1 MVYEDAE
8 ELYGEV
14 RVVTE
19 ALVEKALV
27 PNLFPIIF
35 FCHRARFRAA
45 DGICTQHDAFPL
57 AGHRARAI
65 HRGKDQLWKRAAD
78 DQRWEGGL
86 RHPRR
91 RRGRWAR
98 LAQPDQPQGARR
110 CAGLLSVAIVDSY
123 PGDHPADITV
133 HSASGDSFVLGNGA
147 VQLTVAGGRITSLFD
162 VWLKCILFPFSP
174 LCVRGRIA

>member
-57 AGHRARAI
+57 VGHHVCTI
-65 HRGKDQLWKRAAD
+65 CGGKDQLWKCAAD
-78 DQRWEGGL
+78 DQ
-86 RHPRR
+86 
-91 RRGRWAR
+91 
-98 LAQPDQPQGARR
+98 
-110 CAGLLSVAIVDSY
+110 
-123 PGDHPADITV
+123 
-133 HSASGDSFVLGNGA
+133 
-147 VQLTVAGGRITSLFD
+147 
-162 VWLKCILFPFSP
+162 
-174 LCVRGRIA
+174 